1 MKSEKEQKEEPDM
14 ARIAVKNNV
23 KGKENNVFPYEMTEL
38 VGEWEDELQKHLR
51 REVRRM
57 ELEMKRRM
65 FQQRCK
71 FVALGVRSATAG
83 N

>member
-1 MKSEKEQKEEPDM
+1 M
-14 ARIAVKNNV
+14 ARIVFKNNV
-23 KGKENNVFPYEMTEL
+23 KGQENNTFPYEMTEL

-71 FVALGVRSATAG
+71 FGTSGIRSATAG